1 MGHIDDVI
9 TKLWRHNW
17 IVTLVEFV
25 LEMTSFCIVLRL
37 LSKSNSFPT
46 KFSYFCYHF
55 RSDGHFR
62 FGKSHRSIP
71 YRGIIRSEMLSGI
84 RISDQINRQWRHN
97 YVITRLKKFKKIFF
111 VIFFLK
117 KFLGGSLYFFEQS
130 AQRIIFEVYNC
141 QNHTCDTISD
151 RLIPL

>member
-1 MGHIDDVI
+1 MKHKNDVI

-37 LSKSNSFPT
+37 LSRSNSFPT

-62 FGKSHRSIP
+62 FGKSHRNIP
-71 YRGIIRSEMLSGI
+71 YRGINRSEMLSGI

-97 YVITRLKKFKKIFF
+97 YVITRLKKIKNFFWSFLSQNFFRWIIIFF
-111 VIFFLK
+111 GEK
-117 KFLGGSLYFFEQS
+117 RTGNYFWG
-130 AQRIIFEVYNC
+130 
-141 QNHTCDTISD
+141 
-151 RLIPL
+151 L